1 MSRDLGSVP
10 ILLEFQELDE
20 RTDRRSGMET
30 NNAHSNPREPKTPVA
45 NPIGSSKRLL
55 ALLIAL
61 VLIATACGASE
72 DSVTDAADDA
82 AETESAVS
90 GDRGGDDSAAVETD
104 DFDVEEEAMEDE
116 EEAFASPESSED
128 EALVER
134 AESGDAEEALTE
146 AIDDDG
152 DAEDAVAPGQG
163 AGLFGT
169 VDPDE
174 LTEPPVN
181 NPTSQDPRFT
191 DYGIRTFID
200 TRTDPLSTF
209 SLDVDTGSYSIARGF
224 LEQGQLPPRESV
236 RVEEYVNF
244 FDYEYDAPRDG
255 LDLEIDGG
263 PSPFDD
269 DTFLVRV
276 GVKAEE
282 IDRDDRDPVALTF
295 VVDTSGSMNTPDR
308 LGLVKES
315 LSLLVEEL
323 DRDDTVAIV
332 TYSGDSDIVLEPTEI
347 RDRDR
352 ILDAIDRLEP
362 GGSTNLEAGLDAGY
376 ELARD
381 AFREDGVNRVI
392 VASDGL
398 ANAGITSGDALAA
411 QLRDDADDGIGLV
424 TVGYGLNGINDT
436 TMEQLAD
443 QSDGFYAYVDTID
456 EAERLFSEDLTS
468 TLITAAIDA
477 KIQVAF
483 DDEVV
488 DEYRLI
494 GYENRAVADD
504 DFRNDDV
511 DAGELGAGHQ
521 ATAIY
526 EVVFDRD
533 VDIDDRAELGFVSLR
548 WEDPETG
555 EVIEI
560 DEDID
565 MRDLD
570 ASWTDTSTSFRQATV
585 VAAFAE
591 ILRDNPYADEVSLE
605 ALSQEADSL
614 AREIDTDEFDQF
626 ADLVELAEDYS

>member
-1 MSRDLGSVP
+1 MN
-10 ILLEFQELDE
+10 
-20 RTDRRSGMET
+20 M
-30 NNAHSNPREPKTPVA
+30 NAEDQNSPATPA
-45 NPIGSSKRLL
+45 RGTSQKLL
-55 ALLIAL
+55 ALLVTV
-61 VLIATACGASE
+61 VLIATACGSTA
-72 DSVTDAADDA
+72 DTTTDAASDAVDDVLDGEGLVESRNGGGDAEESFVETDRGDDDSGDDA
-82 AETESAVS
+82 AEE
-90 GDRGGDDSAAVETD
+90 AVEEFSDASAD
-104 DFDVEEEAMEDE
+104 D
-116 EEAFASPESSED
+116 AFTPGRAADDQP
-128 EALVER
+128 EALVESFDD
-134 AESGDAEEALTE
+134 AGGDAEEAI
-146 AIDDDG
+146 AQ
-152 DAEDAVAPGQG
+152 GQG

-169 VDPDE
+169 VDPAELDE
-174 LTEPPVN
+174 EPVVN
-181 NPTSQDPRFT
+181 PRSADPRFT

-200 TRTDPLSTF
+200 TRFDPFSTF
-209 SLDVDTGSYSIARGF
+209 SLDVDTGSYTIGRNF
-224 LEQGQLPPRESV
+224 VEQGTLPPRESV

-244 FDYEYDAPRDG
+244 FDYDYEAPRDG
-255 LDLEIDGG
+255 LDIEVDGG

-269 DTFLVRV
+269 DTWLVRV

-282 IDRDDRDPVALTF
+282 IDNDDRQPVALTF
-295 VVDTSGSMNTPDR
+295 VVDTSGSMATPDR
-308 LGLVKES
+308 LGLVQQS

-332 TYSGDSDIVLEPTEI
+332 TYSGSSDIILEPTEI

-352 ILDAIDRLEP
+352 ILDAIDNLRT
-362 GGSTNLEAGLDAGY
+362 GGSTNLQAGLDAGY
-376 ELARD
+376 ELARE

-411 QLRDDADDGIGLV
+411 QLRSDADAGIGLV

-504 DFRNDDV
+504 DFRNDEV

-521 ATAIY
+521 ATALY

-533 VDIDDRAELGFVSLR
+533 VNIDSRAELGFVSLR

-555 EVIEI
+555 DVIEI
-560 DEDID
+560 DQDID

-570 ASWTDTSTSFRQATV
+570 ADWTETSSSFRQATV
-585 VAAFAE
+585 VATFAE
-591 ILRDNPYADEVSLE
+591 ILRDNPYAESVSLE
-605 ALSQEADSL
+605 ALSQEVDSL
-614 AREIDTDEFDQF
+614 ARELDTDEFDQF
-626 ADLVELAEDYS
+626 ADLVEIAEDYS